1 MKEIGGYIE
10 LDSYRL
16 PMLHEGAIALN
27 CGRNALAWL
36 LRARRIK
43 KLWIPKFICDSV
55 TEVCAREGT
64 AWAFYSIGRDF
75 LPAQELTPGEDEW
88 VYFVNYYSQ
97 FDNSRIAALIEKFR
111 RVIVDQAQSYF
122 QPPLLGVDTIY
133 TCRKYFGVADGAF
146 LYTDSKLGE
155 ELPRDESFERMR
167 FLLGRYER
175 TAAEFYGEYAA
186 NNELFYTEP
195 IKRMSGL
202 TENLLHGID
211 YAFVKARREDNY
223 RTLHRALGGRNGL
236 TLSDQPGS
244 FMYPLLLE
252 NGAAIRKKLQQEKIY
267 IPTLWPDVFDWCG
280 EAETEY
286 KLAANILPLPIDQ
299 RYGMD
304 DMRFLVGRIEALSG
318 AST

>member
-1 MKEIGGYIE
+1 MREIGGYIE

-55 TEVCAREGT
+55 TEVCAREGV
-64 AWAFYSIGRDF
+64 AWSFYSIGPDLF
-75 LPAQELTPGEDEW
+75 PAQEIEAGEDEW

-97 FDNSRIAALIEKFR
+97 FDNKRIAAQIDKYR

-122 QPPLLGVDTIY
+122 QPPLPGVDTLY

-146 LYTDSKLGE
+146 LYTDSVLGE
-155 ELPRDESFERMR
+155 ELPQDESFERMR

-202 TENLLHGID
+202 TANLLHGID
-211 YAFVKARREDNY
+211 YAFVKARREENY
-223 RTLHRALGGRNGL
+223 RTLHRALGDINGL
-236 TLSDQPGS
+236 TLSDQPGT

-267 IPTLWPDVFDWCG
+267 IPTLWPDVFGWCSKP
-280 EAETEY
+280 ETEY
-286 KLAANILPLPIDQ
+286 KLAENILPLPIDQ

-304 DMRFLVGRIEALSG
+304 DMHFLVGRIEALSG